1 MWIVKVG
8 TSRSGRSTTSPRR
21 IPLVAPAWHGDWAS
35 AASTMS
41 VRVALV
47 SVLAAATL
55 TIGWQRAAILKVP
68 PIPKAGPLAQPKSI
82 HQVGVPAA
90 ATRAAI
96 PPDNPQTPEKIAL
109 GQKLF
114 FEGRLSADG
123 TVACS
128 TCHDPARAFTD
139 GRPTSVG
146 IKDRIGQRNAP
157 TILNALYN
165 KTQFWDGRVKTLEEQ
180 AALPIV
186 NPVEMGQ
193 PSLDAA
199 VARIAAIAEYRD
211 AFRKVFGGPPN
222 ARDLLRAIASYE
234 RTQLSFDSPFD
245 RFIAGDSTAIDGAA
259 RRGWELFNTR
269 ARCNKCHALTE
280 QTRDATY
287 FTDNDF
293 HNIGIGIIRHNVVAL
308 AHQAEQAIKAGD
320 TSQIDRAAIQTDMSA
335 LGRFLITR
343 KERDIAAF
351 KTPDLR
357 NVLVTGPYFH
367 DGSQETLWD
376 VMDHYNKGDG
386 LQNPYLD
393 EDMQPLALTEDDID
407 DVVAFLA
414 SLTSAD
420 YKEQAVKELAHQR
433 ELSRTN
439 RPQRD
444 TARAF
449 GPKPQQPKPP
459 RS

>member
-1 MWIVKVG
+1 MRAMAV
-8 TSRSGRSTTSPRR
+8 
-21 IPLVAPAWHGDWAS
+21 WA
-35 AASTMS
+35 AI
-41 VRVALV
+41 V

-55 TIGWQRAAILKVP
+55 TVAWPRAARVKVP
-68 PIPKAGPLAQPKSI
+68 PIPEAGPLAQPKSI

-96 PPDNPQTPEKIAL
+96 PPDNPQTPAKIAL

-114 FEGRLSADG
+114 FDGRLSADG

-128 TCHDPARAFTD
+128 TCHDPGRAFTD

-146 IKDRIGQRNAP
+146 IDGRIGQRNAP
-157 TILNALYN
+157 TILNALSN

-199 VARIAAIAEYRD
+199 VARIAAITEYQD

-245 RFIAGDSTAIDGAA
+245 RFIAGGSTAIDDAA
-259 RRGWELFNTR
+259 KRGWALFNTR

-280 QTRDATY
+280 QKRDATY

-308 AHQAEQAIKAGD
+308 ARQAEQAIKSGD
-320 TSQIDRAAIQTDMSA
+320 TSQIDRAAIQTDLSA

-343 KERDIAAF
+343 RERDIAAF

-386 LQNPYLD
+386 LQDPYLD
-393 EDMQPLALTEDDID
+393 EDIQPLALTEDDID
-407 DVVAFLA
+407 GVVAFLA

-420 YKEQAVKELAHQR
+420 YKEQGIKELARQR
-433 ELSRTN
+433 ELSRTH

-449 GPKPQQPKPP
+449 GPMRQRPRPP
-459 RS
+459 RP

>member
-1 MWIVKVG
+1 MRAMAV
-8 TSRSGRSTTSPRR
+8 
-21 IPLVAPAWHGDWAS
+21 WA
-35 AASTMS
+35 AI
-41 VRVALV
+41 V

-55 TIGWQRAAILKVP
+55 TVAWLRAARVKVP
-68 PIPKAGPLAQPKSI
+68 PIPEAGPLAQPKSM

-96 PPDNPQTPEKIAL
+96 PPDNAQSPEKIAL
-109 GQKLF
+109 GQRLF
-114 FEGRLSADG
+114 SEGRLSADG
-123 TVACS
+123 SVACS

-139 GRPTSVG
+139 GRPTSAG
-146 IKDRIGQRNAP
+146 INGRIGQRNAP

-180 AALPIV
+180 VALPIV

-199 VARIAAIAEYRD
+199 VARIAAIPEYQD
-211 AFRKVFGGPPN
+211 AFRKVFGAPPN

-234 RTQLSFDSPFD
+234 RAQLSFDSPFD
-245 RFIAGDSTAIDGAA
+245 RFIAGDSTAIDDAA
-259 RRGWELFNTR
+259 KRGWELFNTR

-280 QTRDATY
+280 QKRDTTF

-293 HNIGIGIIRHNVVAL
+293 HNIGIGIIRHNVVVL
-308 AHQAEQAIKAGD
+308 ARQAEQAIKAGE
-320 TSQIDRAAIQTDMSA
+320 TSQIDRAASQTDMSA

-343 KERDIAAF
+343 NARDIEAF
-351 KTPDLR
+351 KTPGLR

-386 LQNPYLD
+386 LP
-393 EDMQPLALTEDDID
+393 
-407 DVVAFLA
+407 
-414 SLTSAD
+414 
-420 YKEQAVKELAHQR
+420 
-433 ELSRTN
+433 
-439 RPQRD
+439 
-444 TARAF
+444 
-449 GPKPQQPKPP
+449 
-459 RS
+459 